1 MITFDY
7 NPDTKECVLLKQ
19 EQVKEKAQKTSTKAE
34 EAEESAEPQITL
46 ESNKYVLNRAAA
58 SLMGVEWE
66 NRLDIKYQPIEKG
79 GLMFPIIGTDTAWKT
94 KSGNKLTKSL
104 TVSCRGIANDLLSKY
119 GDTFTVT
126 PWKGHE
132 GLFVLIGNKDRSEEP
147 VTEDKNIKIKEDEN
161 PVEDLPLDTT
171 LDNDEAYEID
181 DLSLKFNFYILWQE

>member
-1 MITFDY
+1 MIVKMMITFDY
-7 NPDTKECVLLKQ
+7 NPETNEYTPLKQ
-19 EQVKEKAQKTSTKAE
+19 EIVKDKVQKQTKKAE
-34 EAEESAEPQITL
+34 EAEDSAEPQITL
-46 ESNKYVLNRAAA
+46 ESNKYVLNKAAA
-58 SLMGVEWE
+58 ELMGVKWE
-66 NRLDIKYQPIEKG
+66 DRLDIKYQPIEKG
-79 GLMFPIIGTDTAWKT
+79 GLMFPIIGTDVAWKT
-94 KSGNKLTKSL
+94 KSGNKVTKSL
-104 TVSCRGIANDLLSKY
+104 TVSCRGNANDLLSKY

-181 DLSLKFNFYILWQE
+181 DLSLEI